1 MAGYSNAELT
11 DMHFMYGRANGNAT
25 EARRLYVDAYP
36 NRQIPSQRMFGRIHQ
51 RLRDTGSLS
60 KQCHL
65 SGRPRSVS
73 TPRAE
78 EEILALVEQ
87 NPGTSVRRI
96 SAEVGI
102 SGPLV
107 WRILHEQLLYPY
119 HVQRVQALNPI
130 NDHQARLV
138 FCRWFLRHDAED
150 PRFLANILFT
160 DEAGFT
166 RNGVFNFHNT
176 HIWADENPHALIESG
191 HQARFSLNIWMGIVG
206 DRFLG
211 PVVLPN
217 RLTGAAY
224 LNFLQNTLYEFLEDI
239 PLNQR
244 QQMWFQHDGAPA
256 HFSMA
261 VREHLHQTFPHR
273 WVGRAGPVLWPPR
286 SPDLNPLDFF
296 VWGYLKTLVY
306 GTPVNSLEEL
316 QLRIN
321 QKCQEIQTKE
331 GVFERV
337 RISLRRRCRACLEM
351 DGGHFEH
358 LL

>member
-1 MAGYSNAELT
+1 MAVYSNAELA
-11 DMHFMYGRANGNAT
+11 DMHFMYGRANGIAT
-25 EARRLYVDAYP
+25 EARRLYVEAYP
-36 NRQIPSQRMFGRIHQ
+36 NRQIPSHRMFGRIHQ
-51 RLRDTGSLS
+51 RLRDTGSFS

-78 EEILALVEQ
+78 GEILARIEH
-87 NPGTSVRRI
+87 NPGASVRRI

-102 SGPLV
+102 SYPLV
-107 WRILHEQLLYPY
+107 WRTLHEQLLYPY
-119 HVQRVQALNPI
+119 HVQRVQALNPL
-130 NDHQARLV
+130 DHQARMV
-138 FCRWFLRHDAED
+138 FCRWFLRNDAED

-166 RNGVFNFHNT
+166 RNGVVNFHNT
-176 HIWADENPHALIESG
+176 HVWADENPHAVMESG
-191 HQARFSLNIWMGIVG
+191 HQTRFSLNIWMGIVG
-206 DRFLG
+206 DMFLG

-224 LNFLQNTLYEFLEDI
+224 LNFLQNSMCDLLDDI
-239 PLNQR
+239 PLDQR

-256 HFSMA
+256 HFSIP

-273 WVGRAGPVLWPPR
+273 WIGRGGPVLWPAR

-296 VWGYLKTLVY
+296 LWGYLKTLVY

-321 QKCQEIQTKE
+321 EKCQQIRANE
-331 GVFERV
+331 GVLERV
-337 RISLRRRCRACLEM
+337 RISFKLRCRACLEKE
-351 DGGHFEH
+351 GGHFEQ
-358 LL
+358 LM